1 MWVKQ
6 HVGMKSQVILTI
18 SSVEIYDSSLENRVP
33 EEYGGMKYGGECI
46 WEYEI
51 EGFWSTCE
59 WFPFLFTN
67 SGDYDIQYFYWRDL
81 HSNSRVVHLREQASS
96 RVAQHFTEQLS
107 CWTRGG
113 EGTCCVV
120 ASLLY
125 SPSFFHHP
133 PPLFSTPLHPFPH
146 QSQHTNSHNAM
157 TPIKTPSSPQTIPGT
172 ARTVIKHHSHTAR
185 VSHHSFRS

>member
-18 SSVEIYDSSLENRVP
+18 SCVRPNHSSLDNRVP

-59 WFPFLFTN
+59 WLSFSLRIVVITIFSISIGVIFILILALYIYANKHRHEKRN
-67 SGDYDIQYFYWRDL
+67 SLPITSPVKDE
-81 HSNSRVVHLREQASS
+81 NKNPVV
-96 RVAQHFTEQLS
+96 
-107 CWTRGG
+107 W
-113 EGTCCVV
+113 
-120 ASLLY
+120 SLLC
-125 SPSFFHHP
+125 HV
-133 PPLFSTPLHPFPH
+133 PPLSSTTLLSSSSPLPTPFPH

-157 TPIKTPSSPQTIPGT
+157 TPIKTPSSTQTIPGT